1 MLDCVHNVSYTD
13 NCLVITVNNANKNIP
28 KILSYLDKVNWI
40 EYKKPTLNDLFLQVA
55 GNPMDNDDDA
65 EGGFME
71 RYARYDKS

>member
-1 MLDCVHNVSYTD
+1 
-13 NCLVITVNNANKNIP
+13 LVITVNNANKNIP

-55 GNPMDNDDDA
+55 GNLMVNEDDA